1 MNIYYNIEDVNV
13 NDAFFYKPIVN
24 KLSNYIYFYK
34 IIYNIGELTLNSL
47 LINVK
52 IKKMNVIKDN
62 NLFKCSIVIDDE
74 FINKLKDFEIQLLN
88 KMKPITNKQ
97 QLYTCH
103 KYLSNTQHTFVFN
116 KVPENLFVYLRI
128 SGIWESNNQIGIT
141 SKIHNY
147 PSTEKF

>member
-1 MNIYYNIEDVNV
+1 MNIYYNIEDVNI
-13 NDAFFYKPIVN
+13 NDTFFYKPIVN

-34 IIYNIGELTLNSL
+34 INYNIGELTLNSL

-52 IKKMNVIKDN
+52 IKKMNVVKDN
-62 NLFKCSIVIDDE
+62 NLFKCSIVIDEE

-88 KMKPITNKQ
+88 KMKHITNKQ

-116 KVPENLFVYLRI
+116 KAPEDLFVYLRI

>member
-1 MNIYYNIEDVNV
+1 MNIYYKIEDVNI
-13 NDAFFYKPIVN
+13 NDTFFYKPIVN
-24 KLSNYIYFYK
+24 KLSNYMYFYK
-34 IIYNIGELTLNSL
+34 IVYNIGELTLNSL

-52 IKKMNVIKDN
+52 IKKMNVVKDN
-62 NLFKCSIVIDDE
+62 NLFKCTVVIDEE
-74 FINKLKDFEIQLLN
+74 FINKLKDFEIQILN
-88 KMKPITNKQ
+88 KMKTITQKQ